1 MKSALVYLLMT
12 RLKAQLKEL
21 VRKPARI
28 VYLVLVVALFAVAL
42 LGGGGDGGAA
52 RDARELPAL
61 AGAFYGLMFVIL
73 VGAGFKNGASMFTLA
88 DVNLIFP
95 APIRARAALY
105 YGLFRQFGA
114 SLLLGLFLLFQY
126 GWLHSLY
133 GVGVGV
139 LILIVALY
147 GVSVFL
153 AQVVAMAAYSLTSRS
168 PRRRTLA
175 KGLVYGVLGAFA
187 AAVVARAALAPGGL
201 TLASLVDAADSPLF
215 HLMPVAG
222 WTAAILSGAMTG
234 DLAMLGAYAALT
246 AAFLAAV
253 VVLIARY
260 DHDYYEDV
268 LRTAEIS
275 HSAITAQKEGRVADS
290 APANVKVGKVGLGG
304 GWGASAVYFKHRLED
319 RRARRYLLSPTSLVF
334 AAIVIGFAFFMRENG
349 ALPVFLM
356 AVYMQ
361 MFAEALSRFG
371 RELTKPYI
379 YLIPE
384 SPFAKLLAAL
394 RQSVAGG
401 LAESVVVFVPAG
413 LILGLDAWT
422 IAALVF
428 ARWSFTLVYNADTV
442 AEMRLFGGVSSKF
455 LTMVFYLLLML
466 AHRPAGHGGGHRAGR
481 AGLSRGAVLRGAG
494 RCSTYPCRC
503 WRCSSAATCSNA
515 PNSTRAGSAG
525 GQRLRLGGDAS
536 MPHEQGAWMLLCVS
550 GGAVRVQTAAS
561 PRAGTCRLRRLGRR
575 GDGETGRCGPVP
587 QKGYPRD
594 WSLGRVRAEPAGL
607 PAG

>member
-147 GVSVFL
+147 GVSVLL
-153 AQVVAMAAYSLTSRS
+153 AQVVAMAAYSLTSMS

-384 SPFAKLLAAL
+384 SSFAKLLAAL

-413 LILGLDAWT
+413 LILGLDAGM

-466 AHRPAGHGGGHRAGR
+466 LIALPGMAAAIALGALGYAE
-481 AGLSRGAVLRGAG
+481 ALCYAALGLLNIPMSLLALFL
-494 RCSTYPCRC
+494 CR
-503 WRCSSAATCSNA
+503 
-515 PNSTRAGSAG
+515 
-525 GQRLRLGGDAS
+525 D
-536 MPHEQGAWMLLCVS
+536 MLQC
-550 GGAVRVQTAAS
+550 
-561 PRAGTCRLRRLGRR
+561 
-575 GDGETGRCGPVP
+575 
-587 QKGYPRD
+587 
-594 WSLGRVRAEPAGL
+594 AEL
-607 PAG
+607 N